1 MKTQYILYLALF
13 SITVVTAQEK
23 TEKKVLKKAE
33 KEMAKSTRLS
43 EKYTYEAVQGLEK
56 GNPTQAE
63 ADFRKAI
70 SEDSTNI
77 KATYNLGNTYYQQ
90 KAYDEAFLR
99 YKQAGINNKA
109 NSSEKHKTY
118 HNLGNVFMKAKTYD
132 KAVEAYKEALRNNPT
147 DEETRYN
154 LAVAQEMLKKNPPQN
169 DNQDNKGGGDNQN
182 KDKNNQ
188 DNQDKN
194 QDNQN
199 KGNQDKNDKGDNKE
213 NKSQDNKGDD
223 KQDKNEGNDQQNPE
237 NENKD
242 QQGKGDEDNQNGQKQ
257 PASLSPKQMERILE
271 AMNNE
276 EKKVQDRI
284 NAQKVQGRPV
294 KSDKDW

>member
-154 LAVAQEMLKKNPPQN
+154 LAVAQEMLKKIRHRMITKTIKTVATTKTKIKTTRIIKIKTKITKIRAIKTKTIKEIIKKIKAKTIKEMISRIKMRVMTSKILKMKIKT
-169 DNQDNKGGGDNQN
+169 NKGKEMKTIKMVKNNLHHCRQN
-182 KDKNNQ
+182 KW
-188 DNQDKN
+188 
-194 QDNQN
+194 
-199 KGNQDKNDKGDNKE
+199 
-213 NKSQDNKGDD
+213 S
-223 KQDKNEGNDQQNPE
+223 
-237 NENKD
+237 
-242 QQGKGDEDNQNGQKQ
+242 
-257 PASLSPKQMERILE
+257 
-271 AMNNE
+271 
-276 EKKVQDRI
+276 VF
-284 NAQKVQGRPV
+284 
-294 KSDKDW
+294 